1 MRIHHAIGVVLA
13 NAEGPRKTGLI
24 PLFKERA
31 DLPAKPSMPRQRRVT
46 GRNIV
51 YLFFGEIVAHAGDM
65 TLEPALGNPSRCGI
79 GGDPVEEQDVRI
91 RRHMRHD
98 WDDDCPAHHP
108 QDAKADPA
116 QEDDKHGRGR
126 VLKVAKRER

>member
-1 MRIHHAIGVVLA
+1 MFADA
-13 NAEGPRKTGLI
+13 KSPREACFI
-24 PLFKERA
+24 PLFEKRPHLASE
-31 DLPAKPSMPRQRRVT
+31 PSMPGQRNVT

-51 YLFFGEIVAHAGDM
+51 YLFFREIVAHAGDM
-65 TLEPALGNPSRCGI
+65 TPELALGNPSRWGI

-108 QDAKADPA
+108 QDAKADTA
-116 QEDDKHGRGR
+116 QEDDKHRGRR